1 MTPMA
6 QPDLEAVFFGYPS
19 VRIPAINVMGFC
31 PVIGA
36 AKVAPIFV
44 LQDAF
49 YLDHSL
55 SICASK
61 ILICNL

>member
-1 MTPMA
+1 MAPVA
-6 QPDLEAVFFGYPS
+6 QPDLETVFFGYPS
-19 VRIPAINVMGFC
+19 VRIPAINVVRFR

-36 AKVAPIFV
+36 TKVTPIFV

-55 SICASK
+55 SI
-61 ILICNL
+61 